1 VVKIGYV
8 SASCK
13 RCALRKIPACGK
25 IADPN
30 GTDLIIEQRV

>member
-1 VVKIGYV
+1 
-8 SASCK
+8 
-13 RCALRKIPACGK
+13 LRKISAWGK